1 MALDDQ
7 ALKDHYQQHAIDL
20 AWLDKPSQHVLRWR
34 TNDNRWLTA
43 KRRVRDHASFLK
55 AIGKS
60 APRDVYVSTAS
71 WLNPIDLPRLRDNPE
86 HYPVLLD
93 HFVVFD
99 IDVAPFSIENLT
111 KAQSIARQLVQWL
124 EDNEEL
130 DLRSVSFSGSKGF
143 HLIYDDPDRDA
154 FALPDLKER
163 EMAVKAQ
170 RKALL
175 DRVVEAGF
183 EVDTKV
189 TADTR
194 RILRLPGSLHG
205 STGFACTR
213 ITVETLNGP
222 LEDLWEMLYRHP
234 SAPDIP
240 ERVDP
245 KPAQANIKQQPRP
258 SPQPTQ
264 QTDEPWFKLRV
275 NTHVQGTKNRHVLMM
290 WLPKS
295 WGAPLEAMARALE
308 WIEHDNL
315 GPCSF
320 WRHNERV
327 LMLCPLAI
335 PRPKLVKMYKR
346 RGLPM
351 SQSKLKQRE
360 HQWASLSPPDGNGL
374 ETNEPELMGLYGVAY
389 RGGVPLYSRQHLE
402 LERRLG
408 VRREL
413 PPHEMC
419 GQAEPTFDIVSMA

>member
-1 MALDDQ
+1 MSLDDQ
-7 ALKDHYQQHAIDL
+7 ALKDHYRDHRVDL
-20 AWLDKPSQHVLRWR
+20 SWLNKPSQHVFRWR

-55 AIGKS
+55 AIGKN

-71 WLNPIDLPRLRDNPE
+71 WLNPIDLPRLRDNPD

-111 KAQSIARQLVQWL
+111 KAQSIARDLMEWL
-124 EDNEEL
+124 KEHENL
-130 DLRSVSFSGSKGF
+130 ILRSVSFSGSKGF
-143 HLIYDDPDRDA
+143 HLIYDDPDREA

-163 EMAVKAQ
+163 EMTVKAQ
-170 RKALL
+170 RKVLL
-175 DRVVEAGF
+175 DRVVKAGF
-183 EVDTKV
+183 AVDTKV

-205 STGFACTR
+205 STGYACTR
-213 ITVETLNGP
+213 LSVEALNGP
-222 LEDLWEMLYRHP
+222 LEGVLSTLYRHP

-240 ERVDP
+240 QRVDP
-245 KPAQANIKQQPRP
+245 PPAETTKKPKAAPANQP
-258 SPQPTQ
+258 S
-264 QTDEPWFKLRV
+264 EPWYKLRV

-290 WLPKS
+290 WLPIS
-295 WGAPLEAMARALE
+295 WGVSLEAMEHALE

-320 WRHNERV
+320 WRHEERV

-346 RGLPM
+346 RGLPL
-351 SQSKLKQRE
+351 SQSKLEQRE
-360 HQWASLSPPDGNGL
+360 HQWTSLTPPDVNGL
-374 ETNEPELMGLYGVAY
+374 GDTEPELMGIYGTTY
-389 RGGVPLYSRQHLE
+389 EGVPLYSRQHLE

-408 VRREL
+408 VHREF
-413 PPHEMC
+413 PHHELC
-419 GQAEPTFDIVSMA
+419 GQGEPTFDVVSMS

>member
-1 MALDDQ
+1 MSLDDQ
-7 ALKDHYQQHAIDL
+7 ALKDHYREHSVDL
-20 AWLDKPSQHVLRWR
+20 SWLNKPSQHVFRWR

-55 AIGKS
+55 AIGNS

-99 IDVAPFSIENLT
+99 IDVAPFSIENLK
-111 KAQSIARQLVQWL
+111 KAQSIARELMGWL
-124 EDNEEL
+124 EEHENL
-130 DLRSVSFSGSKGF
+130 ILRSASFSGSKGF
-143 HLIYDDPDRDA
+143 HLIYDDPDREA

-175 DRVVEAGF
+175 NRVVEAGF

-213 ITVETLNGP
+213 ITVEALNGP
-222 LEDLWEMLYRHP
+222 LEDLLSTLYRHP

-245 KPAQANIKQQPRP
+245 PPAETRAKPKPAPAAQPA
-258 SPQPTQ
+258 
-264 QTDEPWFKLRV
+264 EPWFKLRV

-295 WGAPLEAMARALE
+295 WGVPLEAMENALE

-320 WRHNERV
+320 WRHEERV

-346 RGLPM
+346 RGLPL
-351 SQSKLKQRE
+351 SQSTLRQRE
-360 HQWASLSPPDGNGL
+360 HQWTSLTPPDVNGL
-374 ETNEPELMGLYGVAY
+374 EDTEPELMGIYGVPY
-389 RGGVPLYSRQHLE
+389 EGVPLYSRQHLE

-408 VRREL
+408 VHRDLPSHEL
-413 PPHEMC
+413 C
-419 GQAEPTFDIVSMA
+419 GLTEPTFDIVSMS

>member
-1 MALDDQ
+1 MSLDDQ
-7 ALKDHYQQHAIDL
+7 ALKDHYRDHPVDL
-20 AWLDKPSQHVLRWR
+20 SWLNKPSQHVFRWR

-43 KRRVRDHASFLK
+43 KRRVRDHASFQK
-55 AIGKS
+55 AIGRS

-99 IDVAPFSIENLT
+99 IDVAPFSIENLL
-111 KAQSIARQLVQWL
+111 KAQSIARELMEWL
-124 EDNEEL
+124 EVHENL
-130 DLRSVSFSGSKGF
+130 ILRGVSFSGSKGF
-143 HLIYDDPDRDA
+143 HLIYDDPDREA
-154 FALPDLKER
+154 FALPDLKDR
-163 EMAVKAQ
+163 EKAVKAQ

-205 STGFACTR
+205 STGYACTR
-213 ITVETLNGP
+213 ISVEALNGP
-222 LEDLWEMLYRHP
+222 LEDLLSTLYRHP
-234 SAPDIP
+234 SAPEIP
-240 ERVDP
+240 ERVDAPPAETSTKP
-245 KPAQANIKQQPRP
+245 KPATTTQPA
-258 SPQPTQ
+258 
-264 QTDEPWFKLRV
+264 EPWFKLRV

-295 WGAPLEAMARALE
+295 WGAPLEAMERALE

-320 WRHNERV
+320 WRHDGRV

-335 PRPKLVKMYKR
+335 PRPKLVKMYKH
-346 RGLPM
+346 RGLPL

-360 HQWASLSPPDGNGL
+360 HQWTSLTPPDVNGL
-374 ETNEPELMGLYGVAY
+374 EDTEPELMGIYGVAY
-389 RGGVPLYSRQHLE
+389 EGVPLYSRQHLE

-408 VRREL
+408 VHRDLPSHEL
-413 PPHEMC
+413 C
-419 GQAEPTFDIVSMA
+419 GQAEPSFDIVSMS

>member
-1 MALDDQ
+1 MSLDDQ
-7 ALKDHYQQHAIDL
+7 ALKDHYREHTVDVS
-20 AWLDKPSQHVLRWR
+20 WLNKSSQHVFRWR

-43 KRRVRDHASFLK
+43 RRRVRDHASFLK
-55 AIGKS
+55 AIGMS

-99 IDVAPFSIENLT
+99 IDVAPYSIENRT
-111 KAQSIARQLVQWL
+111 KAQSISCELMGWL
-124 EDNEEL
+124 DEHEIL
-130 DLRSVSFSGSKGF
+130 RLRSISFSGSKGF

-154 FALPDLKER
+154 FALPDLRER

-175 DRVVEAGF
+175 NRVVEAGF

-205 STGFACTR
+205 STGYACTR
-213 ITVETLNGP
+213 ISVEALNGP
-222 LEDLWEMLYRHP
+222 LEDLLSTLYRHP
-234 SAPDIP
+234 LAPDIP
-240 ERVDP
+240 QRVDP
-245 KPAQANIKQQPRP
+245 PPAESGTKPKPA
-258 SPQPTQ
+258 SETQ
-264 QTDEPWFKLRV
+264 HAEPWFKLRV
-275 NTHVQGTKNRHVLMM
+275 NTHVRGTKNRHVLMM

-295 WGAPLEAMARALE
+295 WGAPLGAMEHALE

-346 RGLPM
+346 RGLPL
-351 SQSKLKQRE
+351 SESTLKQRE
-360 HQWASLSPPDGNGL
+360 HQWTSLTPPDMNGL
-374 ETNEPELMGLYGVAY
+374 EDTEPELMGIYGVSY
-389 RGGVPLYSRQHLE
+389 EGVPLYSRQHLE

-408 VRREL
+408 VHRDL
-413 PPHEMC
+413 PSHDVC
-419 GQAEPTFDIVSMA
+419 GQVEPTFDIVSMS

>member
-1 MALDDQ
+1 MALDNQ
-7 ALKDHYQQHAIDL
+7 ALKDHYQRHTIDL
-20 AWLDKPSQHVLRWR
+20 LWLNKPSQHVFRWR
-34 TNDNRWLTA
+34 TKENRWLTA
-43 KRRVRDHASFLK
+43 KRRVRDQASFLK
-55 AIGKS
+55 AIGNT

-71 WLNPIDLPRLRDNPE
+71 WLDPIDLPRLRDNPE

-99 IDVAPFSIENLT
+99 IDVSPFSIENLE
-111 KAQSIARQLVQWL
+111 KAQSIARGLMEWL
-124 EDNEEL
+124 EEHENL
-130 DLRSVSFSGSKGF
+130 IHRSVSFSGSKGF
-143 HLIYDDPDRDA
+143 HLIYDDPDREA

-163 EMAVKAQ
+163 EMVVKAQ

-213 ITVETLNGP
+213 ITPEMLNGP
-222 LEDLWEMLYRHP
+222 LEDLLSTIYRHP
-234 SAPDIP
+234 SAPKIP
-240 ERVDP
+240 KRVDTD
-245 KPAQANIKQQPRP
+245 PAQANIKQQPRP
-258 SPQPTQ
+258 LPQPKQ

-275 NTHVQGTKNRHVLMM
+275 NTHVQGTKNRHVMMM

-295 WGAPLEAMARALE
+295 WGVPLMAMERALE
-308 WIEHDNL
+308 WIEQDNL

-335 PRPKLVKMYKR
+335 PRPKLVKLYKR
-346 RGLPM
+346 RGLPL

-360 HQWASLSPPDGNGL
+360 HQWTSLSPPEVNGH
-374 ETNEPELMGLYGVAY
+374 EESEPELMGIYGDSYV
-389 RGGVPLYSRQHLE
+389 GVPLYSRQHLE

-408 VRREL
+408 VHRDLPSHEL
-413 PPHEMC
+413 C

>member
-1 MALDDQ
+1 MSLDDQ
-7 ALKDHYQQHAIDL
+7 ALRDHYREHTVDVS
-20 AWLDKPSQHVLRWR
+20 WLNKSSQHVFRWR

-43 KRRVRDHASFLK
+43 RRRVRDHASFLK
-55 AIGKS
+55 AIGMS

-111 KAQSIARQLVQWL
+111 KAQSISCELMGWL
-124 EDNEEL
+124 DEHEIL
-130 DLRSVSFSGSKGF
+130 RLRSISFSGSKGF

-154 FALPDLKER
+154 FALPDLRER

-175 DRVVEAGF
+175 NRVVEAGF

-205 STGFACTR
+205 STGYACTR
-213 ITVETLNGP
+213 ISVEALNGP
-222 LEDLWEMLYRHP
+222 LEDLLSTLYRHP
-234 SAPDIP
+234 LAPDIP
-240 ERVDP
+240 QRVDP
-245 KPAQANIKQQPRP
+245 PPAESGTKPKPA
-258 SPQPTQ
+258 SETQ
-264 QTDEPWFKLRV
+264 HAEPWFKLRV
-275 NTHVQGTKNRHVLMM
+275 NTHVRGTKNRHVLMM

-295 WGAPLEAMARALE
+295 WGAPLGAMEHALE

-346 RGLPM
+346 RGLPL
-351 SQSKLKQRE
+351 SESTLKQRE
-360 HQWASLSPPDGNGL
+360 HQWTSLTPPDMNGL
-374 ETNEPELMGLYGVAY
+374 EDTEPELMGIYGVSY
-389 RGGVPLYSRQHLE
+389 EGVPLYSRQHLE

-408 VRREL
+408 VHRDL
-413 PPHEMC
+413 PSHDVC
-419 GQAEPTFDIVSMA
+419 GQVEPTFDILSMS

>member
-1 MALDDQ
+1 
-7 ALKDHYQQHAIDL
+7 
-20 AWLDKPSQHVLRWR
+20 
-34 TNDNRWLTA
+34 
-43 KRRVRDHASFLK
+43 
-55 AIGKS
+55 
-60 APRDVYVSTAS
+60 
-71 WLNPIDLPRLRDNPE
+71 
-86 HYPVLLD
+86 
-93 HFVVFD
+93 FVVFD

-111 KAQSIARQLVQWL
+111 KAQSIARELVVWL
-124 EDNEEL
+124 EEHENL
-130 DLRSVSFSGSKGF
+130 ILRSVSFSGSKGF
-143 HLIYDDPDRDA
+143 HLIYDDPDREA
-154 FALPDLKER
+154 FALPDLKKR

-175 DRVVEAGF
+175 NRVVEAGF

-213 ITVETLNGP
+213 ITVEALNGP
-222 LEDLWEMLYRHP
+222 LEDLLSTLYRHP

-245 KPAQANIKQQPRP
+245 PPAETRAKPKPAPAAQPA
-258 SPQPTQ
+258 
-264 QTDEPWFKLRV
+264 EPWFKLRV

-295 WGAPLEAMARALE
+295 WGVPLEAMENALE

-320 WRHNERV
+320 WRHEERV

-346 RGLPM
+346 RGLPL
-351 SQSKLKQRE
+351 SQSTLRQRE
-360 HQWASLSPPDGNGL
+360 HQWTSLTPPDVNGL
-374 ETNEPELMGLYGVAY
+374 EDTEPELMGIYGVPY
-389 RGGVPLYSRQHLE
+389 EGVPLYSRQHLE

-408 VRREL
+408 VHRDLPSHEL
-413 PPHEMC
+413 C
-419 GQAEPTFDIVSMA
+419 GLTEPTFDIVSMS

>member
-1 MALDDQ
+1 MSLDDQ
-7 ALKDHYQQHAIDL
+7 ALKDHYREHTVDL
-20 AWLDKPSQHVLRWR
+20 SWLNKPSQHVFRWR

-71 WLNPIDLPRLRDNPE
+71 WLNPIDLPRLRDNPD

-111 KAQSIARQLVQWL
+111 KAQSIARDLMQWL
-124 EDNEEL
+124 KEHENL
-130 DLRSVSFSGSKGF
+130 IIRSVSFSGSKGF
-143 HLIYDDPDRDA
+143 HLIYDDPDREA

-170 RKALL
+170 RKVLL
-175 DRVVEAGF
+175 DRVVKAGF

-205 STGFACTR
+205 STGFACTP
-213 ITVETLNGP
+213 ITVEALNGP
-222 LEDLWEMLYRHP
+222 LEDLLSTLYRHP

-245 KPAQANIKQQPRP
+245 SPVETSTKPKPAAA
-258 SPQPTQ
+258 TQ
-264 QTDEPWFKLRV
+264 SSEPWYKLRV

-295 WGAPLEAMARALE
+295 WGTPLEAMEHALE

-320 WRHNERV
+320 WRHDERV

-346 RGLPM
+346 RGLPL

-360 HQWASLSPPDGNGL
+360 HQWTSLTPPDVNGL
-374 ETNEPELMGLYGVAY
+374 EDTEPELMGMYGVEY
-389 RGGVPLYSRQHLE
+389 EGVPLYSRQHLE

-408 VRREL
+408 VHRDLPSHEL
-413 PPHEMC
+413 C
-419 GQAEPTFDIVSMA
+419 GQAEPTFDVVSMS

>member
-1 MALDDQ
+1 MSLDDQ
-7 ALKDHYQQHAIDL
+7 ALKDHYREHTVDVS
-20 AWLDKPSQHVLRWR
+20 WLNKSSQHVFRWR

-43 KRRVRDHASFLK
+43 RRRVRDHASFLK
-55 AIGKS
+55 AIGMS

-111 KAQSIARQLVQWL
+111 KAQSISCELMGWL
-124 EDNEEL
+124 DEHETL
-130 DLRSVSFSGSKGF
+130 RLRSISFSGSKGF

-154 FALPDLKER
+154 FALPDLRER

-175 DRVVEAGF
+175 NRVVEAGF

-205 STGFACTR
+205 STGYACTR
-213 ITVETLNGP
+213 ISVEALNGP
-222 LEDLWEMLYRHP
+222 LEDLLSTLYRHP
-234 SAPDIP
+234 LAPDIP
-240 ERVDP
+240 QRVDP
-245 KPAQANIKQQPRP
+245 PPAESSTKLKPAPE
-258 SPQPTQ
+258 TQ
-264 QTDEPWFKLRV
+264 HAEPWFKLRV
-275 NTHVQGTKNRHVLMM
+275 NTHVRGTKNRHVLMM

-295 WGAPLEAMARALE
+295 WGAPLGAMEHALE

-346 RGLPM
+346 RGLPL
-351 SQSKLKQRE
+351 SESTLKQRE
-360 HQWASLSPPDGNGL
+360 HQWTSLTPPDMNGL
-374 ETNEPELMGLYGVAY
+374 EDTEPELMGIYGVPY
-389 RGGVPLYSRQHLE
+389 EGVPLYSRQHLE

-408 VRREL
+408 VHREL
-413 PPHEMC
+413 PSHDVC
-419 GQAEPTFDIVSMA
+419 GQVEPTFDIVSMS

>member
-1 MALDDQ
+1 MSLDDQ
-7 ALKDHYQQHAIDL
+7 ALKDHYRDHRVDL
-20 AWLDKPSQHVLRWR
+20 SWLNKPSQHVFRWR

-55 AIGKS
+55 AIGKD

-99 IDVAPFSIENLT
+99 IDVAPFSIENLK
-111 KAQSIARQLVQWL
+111 KAQFIARGLMEWL
-124 EDNEEL
+124 EEHENL
-130 DLRSVSFSGSKGF
+130 TLRSVSFSGSKGF
-143 HLIYDDPDRDA
+143 HLIYDDPDREA
-154 FALPDLKER
+154 FALPELKER

-170 RKALL
+170 RRALL

-213 ITVETLNGP
+213 ITVEALNGP
-222 LEDLWEMLYRHP
+222 LEQLLSTLYRHP

-240 ERVDP
+240 QRVDP
-245 KPAQANIKQQPRP
+245 PPAETTKKPKAAPANQPA
-258 SPQPTQ
+258 
-264 QTDEPWFKLRV
+264 EPWFKLRV
-275 NTHVQGTKNRHVLMM
+275 NTHVQGTKIRHVLMM

-295 WGAPLEAMARALE
+295 WGAPLEAMEHAIE

-320 WRHNERV
+320 WRHEERV

-346 RGLPM
+346 RGLPL

-360 HQWASLSPPDGNGL
+360 HQWASLTPPDVNGL
-374 ETNEPELMGLYGVAY
+374 EDTEPELMGMYGVAY
-389 RGGVPLYSRQHLE
+389 QGVPLYSRQHLE

-408 VRREL
+408 VYRDLPSHEL
-413 PPHEMC
+413 C
-419 GQAEPTFDIVSMA
+419 GQAEPSFDIVSMS

>member
-1 MALDDQ
+1 MSLDDQ
-7 ALKDHYQQHAIDL
+7 ALKDHYRDHPVDL
-20 AWLDKPSQHVLRWR
+20 SWLNKPSQHVFRWR

-43 KRRVRDHASFLK
+43 KRRVRDHVSFLK

-99 IDVAPFSIENLT
+99 IDVAPFSIENLM
-111 KAQSIARQLVQWL
+111 KAQSIARGLMEWL
-124 EDNEEL
+124 EEHENL
-130 DLRSVSFSGSKGF
+130 ILRSVSFSGSKGF

-175 DRVVEAGF
+175 DRVVETGF

-205 STGFACTR
+205 STGYACTR
-213 ITVETLNGP
+213 IPVEALNGP
-222 LEDLWEMLYRHP
+222 LEDLLSTLYRHP

-240 ERVDP
+240 ERVDLPPAETSTKP
-245 KPAQANIKQQPRP
+245 KLAPANQ
-258 SPQPTQ
+258 SS
-264 QTDEPWFKLRV
+264 EPWYKLRV
-275 NTHVQGTKNRHVLMM
+275 NTHVQGTRNRHVLMM

-295 WGAPLEAMARALE
+295 WGIPLKAMERALE

-320 WRHNERV
+320 WRHDERV

-346 RGLPM
+346 RGLPL

-360 HQWASLSPPDGNGL
+360 HQWTSLTPPDVNGL
-374 ETNEPELMGLYGVAY
+374 EGTEPELMGIYGVEY
-389 RGGVPLYSRQHLE
+389 EGMPLYSRQHLE

-408 VRREL
+408 VHRDLPSHEL
-413 PPHEMC
+413 C
-419 GQAEPTFDIVSMA
+419 GQPEPTFDIVSMS

>member
-1 MALDDQ
+1 MALDNQ
-7 ALKDHYQQHAIDL
+7 ALKDHYRRHTIDL
-20 AWLDKPSQHVLRWR
+20 LWLNKPSQHVFRWR

-43 KRRVRDHASFLK
+43 KRRVRDQASFLK
-55 AIGKS
+55 AIGNT

-99 IDVAPFSIENLT
+99 IDVSPFSIESLE
-111 KAQSIARQLVQWL
+111 KAQSIARGLMEWL
-124 EDNEEL
+124 EEHENL
-130 DLRSVSFSGSKGF
+130 TLRSVSFSGSKGF

-170 RKALL
+170 RQALL
-175 DRVVEAGF
+175 DRVVEVGF

-205 STGFACTR
+205 STGYACTR
-213 ITVETLNGP
+213 ITVEALNGP
-222 LEDLWEMLYRHP
+222 LEDLLGKLYRHP
-234 SAPDIP
+234 SACDIP
-240 ERVDP
+240 QRADP
-245 KPAQANIKQQPRP
+245 PPTQANTQQKPHQL
-258 SPQPTQ
+258 PQPTQ
-264 QTDEPWFKLRV
+264 PSDEPWFKLRV
-275 NTHVQGTKNRHVLMM
+275 NTHVQGTKNRHVMMM

-295 WGAPLEAMARALE
+295 WGAPLKAMERALD
-308 WIEHDNL
+308 WIKLENL

-346 RGLPM
+346 RGLHL

-360 HQWASLSPPDGNGL
+360 HRWASLSPPEVNGPADI
-374 ETNEPELMGLYGVAY
+374 EPELMGIYGEPYVGVA
-389 RGGVPLYSRQHLE
+389 LYSRQHLE

-408 VRREL
+408 VRRVLSAHEL
-413 PPHEMC
+413 C
-419 GQAEPTFDIVSMA
+419 GHNEPSFEIVSMA

>member
-1 MALDDQ
+1 ME
-7 ALKDHYQQHAIDL
+7 
-20 AWLDKPSQHVLRWR
+20 WLEVH
-34 TNDNRWLTA
+34 
-43 KRRVRDHASFLK
+43 
-55 AIGKS
+55 
-60 APRDVYVSTAS
+60 
-71 WLNPIDLPRLRDNPE
+71 
-86 HYPVLLD
+86 
-93 HFVVFD
+93 
-99 IDVAPFSIENLT
+99 ENL
-111 KAQSIARQLVQWL
+111 I
-124 EDNEEL
+124 
-130 DLRSVSFSGSKGF
+130 LRSVSFSGSKGF
-143 HLIYDDPDRDA
+143 HLIYDDPDREA

-163 EMAVKAQ
+163 EKAVKAQ

-213 ITVETLNGP
+213 ITVEALNGP
-222 LEDLWEMLYRHP
+222 LEDLLRTLYRHP
-234 SAPDIP
+234 SAPEIP

-245 KPAQANIKQQPRP
+245 PPAETSTKPKPAPTTQPA
-258 SPQPTQ
+258 
-264 QTDEPWFKLRV
+264 EPWFKLRV

-295 WGAPLEAMARALE
+295 WGVPLEAMERALE

-320 WRHNERV
+320 WRHEERV

-346 RGLPM
+346 RGLPL
-351 SQSKLKQRE
+351 SQSKLEQRE
-360 HQWASLSPPDGNGL
+360 HQWTSLTPPDVNGL
-374 ETNEPELMGLYGVAY
+374 EDTEPELMGIYGVAY
-389 RGGVPLYSRQHLE
+389 EGVPLYSRQHLE

-408 VRREL
+408 VHRDLPSHEL
-413 PPHEMC
+413 C
-419 GQAEPTFDIVSMA
+419 GQAEPTFDIVSMS

>member
-1 MALDDQ
+1 MSLDDQ
-7 ALKDHYQQHAIDL
+7 ALKDHYRDHRVDL
-20 AWLDKPSQHVLRWR
+20 SWLNKPSQHVFRWR

-55 AIGKS
+55 AIGKD

-71 WLNPIDLPRLRDNPE
+71 WLNPIELPRLRDNPE

-99 IDVAPFSIENLT
+99 IDVAPFSIENLK
-111 KAQSIARQLVQWL
+111 KAQFIARGLMEWL
-124 EDNEEL
+124 EEHENL
-130 DLRSVSFSGSKGF
+130 TLRSVSFSGSKGF

-154 FALPDLKER
+154 FALPELNER

-170 RKALL
+170 RRALL

-213 ITVETLNGP
+213 ITVEALNGP
-222 LEDLWEMLYRHP
+222 LEELLSTLYRHP

-240 ERVDP
+240 EQVDSPPAETTKKP
-245 KPAQANIKQQPRP
+245 KAAPANQPA
-258 SPQPTQ
+258 
-264 QTDEPWFKLRV
+264 EPWFKLRV

-295 WGAPLEAMARALE
+295 WGAPLEAMEHAIE

-320 WRHNERV
+320 WRHEERV

-346 RGLPM
+346 RGLPL

-360 HQWASLSPPDGNGL
+360 HQWASLTPPDVNGL
-374 ETNEPELMGLYGVAY
+374 EDTEPKLMGMYGVAY
-389 RGGVPLYSRQHLE
+389 RGVPLYSRQHLE

-408 VRREL
+408 VYRDLPSHEL
-413 PPHEMC
+413 C
-419 GQAEPTFDIVSMA
+419 GQAEPSFDIVAMS

>member
-1 MALDDQ
+1 MSLDDQ
-7 ALKDHYQQHAIDL
+7 ALKDHYREHTVDL
-20 AWLDKPSQHVLRWR
+20 SWLNKSSQHVFRWR

-43 KRRVRDHASFLK
+43 RRRVRDHASFLK
-55 AIGKS
+55 AIGMS

-71 WLNPIDLPRLRDNPE
+71 WLNPIDLPRLRENPE

-111 KAQSIARQLVQWL
+111 KAQSITCELMGWL
-124 EDNEEL
+124 EVHENL
-130 DLRSVSFSGSKGF
+130 ILRSVSFSGSKGF
-143 HLIYDDPDRDA
+143 HLIYDDPDREA
-154 FALPDLKER
+154 FALPDPKER

-175 DRVVEAGF
+175 NRVVEAGF

-213 ITVETLNGP
+213 ITVEALNGP
-222 LEDLWEMLYRHP
+222 LEELLRTLYRHP

-240 ERVDP
+240 QRVDP
-245 KPAQANIKQQPRP
+245 PPAKSSAKPKAAPAKQPA
-258 SPQPTQ
+258 
-264 QTDEPWFKLRV
+264 EAWFKLRV

-295 WGAPLEAMARALE
+295 WGAPLGAMEHALE

-320 WRHNERV
+320 WRHDERV

-346 RGLPM
+346 RGLLL

-360 HQWASLSPPDGNGL
+360 HQWTSLTPPDVTGL
-374 ETNEPELMGLYGVAY
+374 EDSEPELMGIYGVSY
-389 RGGVPLYSRQHLE
+389 EGVPLYSRQHLE

-408 VRREL
+408 VHRDLPSHEL
-413 PPHEMC
+413 C
-419 GQAEPTFDIVSMA
+419 GLAEPTFDIVAMS

>member
-1 MALDDQ
+1 MSLDDQ
-7 ALKDHYQQHAIDL
+7 ALKDHYREHSVDL
-20 AWLDKPSQHVLRWR
+20 SWLNKPSQHVFRWR

-55 AIGKS
+55 AIGNS
-60 APRDVYVSTAS
+60 SPRDVYVSTAS
-71 WLNPIDLPRLRDNPE
+71 WLNPIGLPRLRDNPE

-111 KAQSIARQLVQWL
+111 KAQSIARELVVWL
-124 EDNEEL
+124 EEHENL
-130 DLRSVSFSGSKGF
+130 ILRSVSFSGSKGF
-143 HLIYDDPDRDA
+143 HLIYDDPDREA
-154 FALPDLKER
+154 FALPDLKKR

-175 DRVVEAGF
+175 NRVVESGF

-213 ITVETLNGP
+213 ITVEALNGP
-222 LEDLWEMLYRHP
+222 LGELLSTLYRHP

-240 ERVDP
+240 ERVDSPPVETSAKP
-245 KPAQANIKQQPRP
+245 KAAPVTQPA
-258 SPQPTQ
+258 
-264 QTDEPWFKLRV
+264 EPWFKLRV

-346 RGLPM
+346 RDLPL
-351 SQSKLKQRE
+351 SQSTLKQRE
-360 HQWASLSPPDGNGL
+360 HQWASLTPPDANGL
-374 ETNEPELMGLYGVAY
+374 EDSEPELMGIYGVAY
-389 RGGVPLYSRQHLE
+389 EGVPLYSRQHLE

-408 VRREL
+408 VHRDLTSHEL
-413 PPHEMC
+413 C
-419 GQAEPTFDIVSMA
+419 GMAEPTFDIVSMS

>member
-1 MALDDQ
+1 MSLDDQ
-7 ALKDHYQQHAIDL
+7 ALKDHYREHTVDVS
-20 AWLDKPSQHVLRWR
+20 WLNKSSQHVFRWR

-55 AIGKS
+55 AIGMS

-111 KAQSIARQLVQWL
+111 KAQSISCELMGWL
-124 EDNEEL
+124 DEHETL
-130 DLRSVSFSGSKGF
+130 RLRSISFSGSKGF

-154 FALPDLKER
+154 FALPDLRER

-175 DRVVEAGF
+175 NRVVEAGF

-205 STGFACTR
+205 STGYACTR
-213 ITVETLNGP
+213 ISVEALNGP
-222 LEDLWEMLYRHP
+222 LEDLLSTLYRHP
-234 SAPDIP
+234 LAPDIP
-240 ERVDP
+240 QRVDP
-245 KPAQANIKQQPRP
+245 PPAKSSTKPKPA
-258 SPQPTQ
+258 SETQ
-264 QTDEPWFKLRV
+264 HAEPWFKLRV
-275 NTHVQGTKNRHVLMM
+275 NTHVRGTKNRHVLMM

-295 WGAPLEAMARALE
+295 WGAPLGAMEHALE

-346 RGLPM
+346 RGLPL
-351 SQSKLKQRE
+351 SESTLKQRE
-360 HQWASLSPPDGNGL
+360 HQWTSLTPPDMNGL
-374 ETNEPELMGLYGVAY
+374 EDTEPELMGIYGVSY
-389 RGGVPLYSRQHLE
+389 EGVPLYSRQHLE

-408 VRREL
+408 VHRDL
-413 PPHEMC
+413 PSHDVC
-419 GQAEPTFDIVSMA
+419 GQVEPTFDIVSMS

>member
-1 MALDDQ
+1 MSLDDQ
-7 ALKDHYQQHAIDL
+7 ALKDHYRDHPVDL
-20 AWLDKPSQHVLRWR
+20 SWLNKPSQHVFRWR

-99 IDVAPFSIENLT
+99 IDVAPFSIENLK
-111 KAQSIARQLVQWL
+111 KAKSIARGLMEWL
-124 EDNEEL
+124 EEHENL
-130 DLRSVSFSGSKGF
+130 TLRSVSFSGSKGF

-175 DRVVEAGF
+175 DRVVEKGF

-205 STGFACTR
+205 STGYACTR
-213 ITVETLNGP
+213 IPVEALNGP
-222 LEDLWEMLYRHP
+222 LEDLLSTLYRHP

-240 ERVDP
+240 ARVDLPPAETSAKP
-245 KPAQANIKQQPRP
+245 KAAPATQPA
-258 SPQPTQ
+258 
-264 QTDEPWFKLRV
+264 EPWFKLRV

-295 WGAPLEAMARALE
+295 WGAPLEAMEHAIE

-320 WRHNERV
+320 WRHDERV

-346 RGLPM
+346 RGLPL

-360 HQWASLSPPDGNGL
+360 HQWASLTPPDVNGL
-374 ETNEPELMGLYGVAY
+374 EGTEPELMGIYGVEY
-389 RGGVPLYSRQHLE
+389 QGVPLYSRQHLE

-408 VRREL
+408 VYRDLPSHEL
-413 PPHEMC
+413 C
-419 GQAEPTFDIVSMA
+419 GQAEPSFDIVSMS

>member
-1 MALDDQ
+1 MSLDDQ
-7 ALKDHYQQHAIDL
+7 ALKDHYREHTVDIS
-20 AWLDKPSQHVLRWR
+20 WLNKSSQHVFRWR

-43 KRRVRDHASFLK
+43 RRRVRDHASFLK
-55 AIGKS
+55 AIGMS

-111 KAQSIARQLVQWL
+111 KAQSISCELMGWL
-124 EDNEEL
+124 DEHETL
-130 DLRSVSFSGSKGF
+130 RLRSISFSGSKGF

-154 FALPDLKER
+154 FALPDLRER

-175 DRVVEAGF
+175 NRVVEAGF

-205 STGFACTR
+205 STGYACTR
-213 ITVETLNGP
+213 ISVEALNGP
-222 LEDLWEMLYRHP
+222 LEDLLSTLYRHP
-234 SAPDIP
+234 LAPDIP
-240 ERVDP
+240 QRVDP
-245 KPAQANIKQQPRP
+245 PPAESSTKPKPA
-258 SPQPTQ
+258 SETQ
-264 QTDEPWFKLRV
+264 HAEPWFKLRV
-275 NTHVQGTKNRHVLMM
+275 NTHVRGTKNRHVLMM

-295 WGAPLEAMARALE
+295 WGAPLGAMEHALE

-346 RGLPM
+346 RGLPL
-351 SQSKLKQRE
+351 SESTLKQRE
-360 HQWASLSPPDGNGL
+360 HQWTSLTPPDMNGL
-374 ETNEPELMGLYGVAY
+374 EDTEPELMGIYGVSY
-389 RGGVPLYSRQHLE
+389 EGVPLYSRQHLE

-408 VRREL
+408 VHRDL
-413 PPHEMC
+413 PSHDVC
-419 GQAEPTFDIVSMA
+419 GQVEPAFDIVSMS

>member
-1 MALDDQ
+1 MSLDDQ
-7 ALKDHYQQHAIDL
+7 ALKDHYRDHRVDL
-20 AWLDKPSQHVLRWR
+20 SWLNKPSQHVFRWR

-71 WLNPIDLPRLRDNPE
+71 WLNPIDLPRLRDNPD

-111 KAQSIARQLVQWL
+111 KAQSIARDLMEWLKEHENLV
-124 EDNEEL
+124 
-130 DLRSVSFSGSKGF
+130 LRSVSFSGSKGF
-143 HLIYDDPDRDA
+143 HLIYDDPDREA

-170 RKALL
+170 RRALL

-205 STGFACTR
+205 STGFACKR
-213 ITVETLNGP
+213 ITVEALNGP
-222 LEDLWEMLYRHP
+222 LEQLLSTLYRHP
-234 SAPDIP
+234 SVPDIP
-240 ERVDP
+240 QRVDP
-245 KPAQANIKQQPRP
+245 PPAETTKKPKAAPANQPA
-258 SPQPTQ
+258 
-264 QTDEPWFKLRV
+264 EPWFKLRV

-295 WGAPLEAMARALE
+295 WGAPLEAMEHAIE

-320 WRHNERV
+320 WRHDERV

-346 RGLPM
+346 RGLPL

-360 HQWASLSPPDGNGL
+360 HQWASLTPPDVNGL
-374 ETNEPELMGLYGVAY
+374 EDTEPELMGIYGVAY
-389 RGGVPLYSRQHLE
+389 QGVPLYSRQHLE

-408 VRREL
+408 VYRDLPSHEL
-413 PPHEMC
+413 C
-419 GQAEPTFDIVSMA
+419 GQAEPSFDIVSMS